1 MGGLGG
7 LNSVGGRSRGSAGLR
22 IFAFGPYFSSR
33 GWNRGSARVAL
44 RTLVLISKKRTLVLK
59 LPNSNSKLAR
69 MCLLFLLSF
78 HS

>member
-1 MGGLGG
+1 MLDCDF
-7 LNSVGGRSRGSAGLR
+7 SLR
-22 IFAFGPYFSSR
+22 TLLFEY